1 MNPTPVLR
9 AEDLCKFFFVRRRKS
24 TFSFFPE
31 HTTVKAVNSVNLWVN
46 ENENYAVVGESGSGK
61 TTLGYVLARVF
72 EPTSGTIFFGGEDIA
87 HIQNDKL
94 KEYRRRVQMVF
105 QDPGSS
111 LNPYQS
117 IESILSLPL
126 KIYEKMGR
134 RERQKRVANLL
145 ETVHLPAEIMKRH
158 PGALSGGQ
166 KQRISLA
173 RALALNPR
181 LLILDE
187 PTSALDVSVQAK
199 ILHLLQELKQSFGL
213 TCIFITHD
221 LIVVRNLADRVAVM
235 YLGRIVETAPA
246 RVIFEHP
253 RHPYTKALLSAI
265 PVVGQEEK
273 QLLPE
278 EVILEGEIPSLIN
291 SPDTC
296 PFLSRCQEKLEI
308 CEMSGCP
315 DLKEVEE
322 GHRVRCLLVNG
333 RAS

>member
-1 MNPTPVLR
+1 MNSNPILR
-9 AEDLCKFFFVRRRKS
+9 ADGLCKFFFVRRRKGTLS
-24 TFSFFPE
+24 LFPE
-31 HTTVKAVNSVNLWVN
+31 HTTVKAVNDVNLSVN
-46 ENENYAVVGESGSGK
+46 ENENYAIVGESGSGK
-61 TTLGYVLARVF
+61 TTLGYILARVF
-72 EPTSGTIFFGGEDIA
+72 EPTSGAISFRGEDIT
-87 HIQNDKL
+87 HIRDQKL

-126 KIYEKMGR
+126 KIYEKMGKK
-134 RERQKRVANLL
+134 ERQKRVAGLL
-145 ETVHLPAEIMKRH
+145 ETVHLPPEIMKRH

-235 YLGRIVETAPA
+235 YLGRIVEMAPA
-246 RVIFEHP
+246 QAVFANP

-265 PVVGQEEK
+265 PVISEEEK

-278 EVILEGEIPSLIN
+278 EVILEGEIPSLVN
-291 SPDTC
+291 PPETC
-296 PFLSRCQEKLEI
+296 PFLSRCEEKREV
-308 CEMSGCP
+308 CERSVCP

-322 GHRVRCLLVNG
+322 GHWVRCLSV
-333 RAS
+333 S